1 MSLAVATFGS
11 GGSEPYASALR
22 RADSN
27 LLYLRDARGDGQR
40 HRVTM
45 DVARWN
51 ADADDA
57 DLTLL
62 RSVTGPV
69 LDIGSGP
76 GRMVR
81 AAMNLGLDALGIDVS
96 PTAVEVAR
104 GLGGA
109 FLQRSIFDRLPGE
122 GTWQTALLV
131 DGNVGIGG
139 DVAVLV
145 ARCRDLL
152 ADSGEIVV
160 ELHEDPRHED
170 RYTAEVVDSL
180 GRTSASFGWAEIG
193 RDRLAMLLPALSL
206 HMIQSWEIRERS
218 FARLAKIAP

>member
-1 MSLAVATFGS
+1 VSIAAGTFGS

-22 RADSN
+22 HRESN
-27 LLYLRDARGDGQR
+27 ILYLRDAYGDGRR
-40 HRVTM
+40 HLM
-45 DVARWN
+45 DIGRWN

-62 RSVTGPV
+62 SSVTGPV

-96 PTAVEVAR
+96 PTAVDVAR
-104 GLGGA
+104 ALGGS
-109 FLQRSIFDRLPGE
+109 FLQRSIFDPLPGE

-131 DGNVGIGG
+131 DGNIGIGG
-139 DVAVLV
+139 DVPTLI

-152 ADSGEIVV
+152 APSGEIVI
-160 ELHEDPRHED
+160 ELDGDPDHEEQ
-170 RYTAEVVDSL
+170 YLAEVVDSR
-180 GRTSASFGWAEIG
+180 GRRSASFRWAAIG
-193 RDRLAMLLPALSL
+193 RNRLALMLPTLGLDL
-206 HMIQSWEIRERS
+206 IQSWELSARS
-218 FARLAKIAP
+218 FCRLAMIAK